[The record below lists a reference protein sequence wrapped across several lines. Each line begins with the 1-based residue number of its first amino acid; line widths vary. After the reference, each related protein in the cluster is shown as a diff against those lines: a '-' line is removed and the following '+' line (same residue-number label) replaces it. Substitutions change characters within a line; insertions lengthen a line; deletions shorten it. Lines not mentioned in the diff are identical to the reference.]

1 MTVFALALTLAGT
14 AVAALFAAGLYAE
27 AHRLPDQP

>member
-1 MTVFALALTLAGT
+1 MITFLCTLGAT
-14 AVAALFAAGLYAE
+14 AVAALAAVGIYTE